1 MNIQYTEIRDNLTII
16 IPAKNEGETLWECV
30 QFLCNQSG
38 VKGTSVIIADC
49 SDSTDSFGWIK
60 KIQKDFKEI
69 LDIDVIPG
77 GFPAAARLSG
87 SKLAT
92 TQMILFLDA
101 DIMLKNKDTLIY
113 ALQSDKDLIT
123 LTMETERGWNWV
135 YRSFDFFQKLSNL
148 LGTPFAVGGFQ
159 LWKTDAYWKCGGYNP
174 DDLFAEDY
182 ALSKKVSKHE
192 FGVLH
197 KPRVWTSAR
206 RFKQKGV
213 KWMFTVM
220 IKSYLNRNN
229 PNFFKQHHGYWD

>member
-1 MNIQYTEIRDNLTII
+1 MRDNLTII

-30 QFLCNQSG
+30 NYISQQEG
-38 VKGTSVIIADC
+38 IAGTSIIIADC
-49 SDSTDSFGWIK
+49 SDSTNSLGWIR
-60 KIQKDFKEI
+60 KIQKDFKQV
-69 LDIDVIPG
+69 LDIDIIPG

-92 TQMILFLDA
+92 TSRILFLDA
-101 DIMLKNKDTLIY
+101 DIMLKDRRTLIT
-113 ALQSDKDLIT
+113 ALQFNKDLIT
-123 LTMETERGWNWV
+123 LAMETEMGWNWV
-135 YRSFDFFQKLSNL
+135 YRSFDFFQRLSHF

-182 ALSKKVSKHE
+182 ALSKMVSKRE
-192 FGVLH
+192 FKILSG
-197 KPRVWTSAR
+197 PRVWTSAR

-213 KWMFTVM
+213 KWMFTIM

-229 PNFFKQHHGYWD
+229 PRFFKKHHGYWG